1 MNTKI
6 IIALAA
12 VFVFGLGFA
21 VAKSHAAQMMGKSG
35 YTAYEVSNLIGAE
48 VENPLGAPVGSIH
61 DFVIDSNGHI
71 DFVILSYNFPSE
83 YAPVSPKMVAVPF
96 NAIKVEPGRKIAVLK
111 FSGWKLELA
120 PEFAKDDLN
129 NHKWTENDF
138 RYFGVQPY
146 WTEGRHKAS
155 MDPYRWGGEEQDF

>member
-1 MNTKI
+1 MKKVI
-6 IIALAA
+6 IILFVALA
-12 VFVFGLGFA
+12 FGFSFI
-21 VAKSHAAQMMGKSG
+21 VTQSYAARAMRESRN
-35 YTAYEVSNLIGAE
+35 TAYVVTGLLGAE
-48 VENPLGAPVGSIH
+48 VENPMGVSVGSIH

-71 DFVILSYNFPSE
+71 DFVILRYDFPSE
-83 YAPVSPKMVAVPF
+83 YAPLSPKMVAVPF
-96 NAIKVEPGRKIAVLK
+96 NAIKVEPGKKIAVLK

-120 PEFAKDDLN
+120 PEFVKSDIN

-155 MDPYRWGGEEQDF
+155 MDPYRWGGEAENF

>member
-1 MNTKI
+1 MDKTI
-6 IIALAA
+6 IIALAV

-21 VAKSHAAQMMGKSG
+21 VAKSHAVQMMGKSG
-35 YTAYEVSNLIGAE
+35 NTAYEVSSLLGRE
-48 VENPLGAPVGSIH
+48 VENPMGIAVGSIH
-61 DFVIDSNGHI
+61 DFVIDSHGHVG
-71 DFVILSYNFPSE
+71 FVILNYNFPSE

-96 NAIKVEPGRKIAVLK
+96 NAIRVEPGRKIAVLK
-111 FSGWKLELA
+111 FSGWKLEFA

-146 WTEGRHKAS
+146 WTEGGHKAS
-155 MDPYRWGGEEQDF
+155 KDPYRWGGEAQDF